1 MNQLSGT
8 ITMSAGP
15 GLFAL
20 VLFLLFLGSPTI
32 GQTQKQTTKADPYR
46 ALRSTPAYSEV
57 LLKET
62 ELRAEVEALLGEYTE
77 EYPKLKESRFA
88 LGLVQKEKARLLMT
102 APVESEKLTLSL
114 GRIMVRKV
122 DAEVDLWR
130 LQQSLAD
137 SHPDVKRAK
146 RKVEVFEAAIREVLN

>member
-1 MNQLSGT
+1 MNQLSRI
-8 ITMSAGP
+8 ITMRAGP

-20 VLFLLFLGSPTI
+20 VSFLLFLGSPAI

-88 LGLVQKEKARLLMT
+88 LGLAQKEKARLLMI
-102 APVESEKLTLSL
+102 APLESEKLTLSL

-146 RKVEVFEAAIREVLN
+146 RKVEVFEAAIKEILD

>member
-1 MNQLSGT
+1 MNQFSRSLSPRMG
-8 ITMSAGP
+8 S
-15 GLFAL
+15 GLT
-20 VLFLLFLGSPTI
+20 VLILFFLLFSVSAM
-32 GQTQKQTTKADPYR
+32 GQAQKQTAKADPYR
-46 ALRSTPAYSEV
+46 ALRSTHAYSEIV
-57 LLKET
+57 LRET

-88 LGLVQKEKARLLMT
+88 LGLVQKEKARLLT
-102 APVESEKLTLSL
+102 TDPAESEKLTLSL
-114 GRIMVRKV
+114 GKIMVRKV

-146 RKVEVFEAAIREVLN
+146 RKVEVFEAAIKEILG

>member
-1 MNQLSGT
+1 MNQLCRTKTLHIGT
-8 ITMSAGP
+8 

-20 VLFLLFLGSPTI
+20 VLSSLFFFSPAI
-32 GQTQKQTTKADPYR
+32 GQTQKQTAKADPYR
-46 ALRSTPAYSEV
+46 ALRSTPAYSEIV
-57 LLKET
+57 LKET

-88 LGLVQKEKARLLMT
+88 LDLVKKEKARLLT
-102 APVESEKLTLSL
+102 TVPTESEKLTFSL
-114 GRIMVRKV
+114 GKIMVRKV

-146 RKVEVFEAAIREVLN
+146 RKVEVFETAIKEILD